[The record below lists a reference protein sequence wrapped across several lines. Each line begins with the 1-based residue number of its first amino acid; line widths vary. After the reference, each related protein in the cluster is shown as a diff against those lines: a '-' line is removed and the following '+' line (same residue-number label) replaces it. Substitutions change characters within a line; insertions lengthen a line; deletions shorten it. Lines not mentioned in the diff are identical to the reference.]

1 MKMRKKELGKFK
13 KLLLKIREK
22 MSGELKHITTDTLN
36 KSQRD
41 AAGDLSGYTYHMA
54 DVATDNYDREFSLN
68 LASNEQDL
76 LFEIDEALKRI
87 EDKSYGNCLD
97 CGKRISKSRLTAVPY
112 ARLCISCQTKE
123 EKK

>member
-1 MKMRKKELGKFK
+1 MNKKELEKFK

-22 MSGELKHITTDTLN
+22 MCDELKHITENNLS
-36 KSQRD
+36 KSQKD

-54 DVATDNYDREFSLN
+54 DVATDTYDREFSLN
-68 LASNEQDL
+68 IASNEQEI

-87 EDKSYGNCLD
+87 EDKSYGNCLKCD
-97 CGKRISKSRLTAVPY
+97 KKISKRRLTAVPY

-123 EKK
+123 ERK